1 MLAQL
6 LYYPLFA
13 CLQHNLPVSSL
24 ITHFFPLLFALLLDH
39 LGEPID
45 LDLILDGN
53 TTGKTDDNA
62 EQIVQLRPKAPSKP
76 PRTFVSTDLDNPNY
90 RIDLLGEYSQK
101 ETDVPESQGFQGG
114 AVKKSESGPNAFNLP
129 YDGNDERML
138 VEKSPISS
146 KQRKKSLNSN
156 ID

>member
-1 MLAQL
+1 M
-6 LYYPLFA
+6 
-13 CLQHNLPVSSL
+13 
-24 ITHFFPLLFALLLDH
+24 DH

-62 EQIVQLRPKAPSKP
+62 EQTVQLRPKAPSKP
-76 PRTFVSTDLDNPNY
+76 PRTFVSTDLDNPNS
-90 RIDLLGEYSQK
+90 RIDLLGEYQK
-101 ETDVPESQGFQGG
+101 EIDVPESQGFQGG

-146 KQRKKSLNSN
+146 KPRKKSSSKKSKKKSKHPPNEHVYAVIDKKSKRNRKNHSN
-156 ID
+156 TPS